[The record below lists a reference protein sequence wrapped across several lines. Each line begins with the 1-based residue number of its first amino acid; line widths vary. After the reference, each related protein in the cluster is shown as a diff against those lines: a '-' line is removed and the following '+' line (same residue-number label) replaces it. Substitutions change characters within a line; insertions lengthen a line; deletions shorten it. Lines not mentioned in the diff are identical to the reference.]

1 LPRRRQSFSSLVS
14 VFRGEGFFCLLDP
27 AEPPSEPCCKN
38 IRVKV
43 SLLFLLTLMSIA
55 TLTSAAEPGEPAAAL
70 LLRPSAVFDG
80 EQLHSGWAVLVRG
93 EKIEAAG
100 PAKSIPAP
108 NDERTIDLPDDTLI
122 PGLIEGHSHL
132 FLHPYNE
139 TPWNDQVTNESLSF
153 RAAAATAH
161 ARATLL
167 AGFTTVRDLGTE
179 GAGYGDVGLR
189 KAIDQGIVPGPRM
202 IVVTRAIVAT
212 GSYGPKLSTDLDL
225 PQGGEEASGVDGIV
239 RAARSQ
245 IGKGA
250 DWVKLYVDYRWGA
263 GEPARP
269 TFSQEEIAA
278 AVKAAHDAGRPVAA
292 HATTAEGMRRAI
304 LAGVDTIEHGD
315 EGTPEVFRLMK
326 EHKVAFCPTVAAS
339 DAILQYRGW
348 KKGVDP
354 EPDRIREKKASMKA
368 AREAGVTFAMGG
380 DVGVFAH
387 GDNAREMEL
396 LVHEY
401 GFSPLE
407 VLRQATSGNAA
418 IFHLADRGKIRAGQL
433 ADLVAVEGDPTR
445 DVSVVRQIR
454 LVMKGG
460 VIYHQP

>member
-1 LPRRRQSFSSLVS
+1 MTV
-14 VFRGEGFFCLLDP
+14 
-27 AEPPSEPCCKN
+27 
-38 IRVKV
+38 
-43 SLLFLLTLMSIA
+43 SIA
-55 TLTSAAEPGEPAAAL
+55 TFATAAEPEGPAVF
-70 LLRPSAVFDG
+70 LLRPAAVFDG
-80 EQLHSGWAVLVRG
+80 EQLHPNWAVLVRG
-93 EKIEAAG
+93 DKIEAAG
-100 PAKSIPAP
+100 PAGEIAP
-108 NDERTIDLPDDTLI
+108 PKDGRTIDLPNDTLI

-153 RAAAATAH
+153 RTAEATAH

-179 GAGYGDVGLR
+179 GAGYGDVGLK
-189 KAIDQGIVPGPRM
+189 KAIEQGIVPGPRM

-263 GEPARP
+263 GEPSRP

-315 EGTPEVFRLMK
+315 EGTSEVFKLMK
-326 EHKVAFCPTVAAS
+326 EHKVAFCPTVAAG

-348 KKGVDP
+348 KKGTDP
-354 EPDRIREKKASMKA
+354 EPDRIREKKASIKA
-368 AREAGVTFAMGG
+368 ARAAGVTFAMGG
-380 DVGVFAH
+380 DVGVFPH

-407 VLRQATSGNAA
+407 VFRQATSGNAA
-418 IFHLADRGKIRAGQL
+418 IFHLTDRGNIRAGQL
-433 ADLVAVEGDPTR
+433 ADLVAVEGDSTK
-445 DVSVVRQIR
+445 DISLVRQIR

-460 VIYHQP
+460 IIYRGP

>member
-1 LPRRRQSFSSLVS
+1 MNDVTFL
-14 VFRGEGFFCLLDP
+14 
-27 AEPPSEPCCKN
+27 
-38 IRVKV
+38 IR
-43 SLLFLLTLMSIA
+43 
-55 TLTSAAEPGEPAAAL
+55 PG
-70 LLRPSAVFDG
+70 SVFDG
-80 EQLHSGWAVLVRG
+80 QQSHPQWVVLVTG
-93 EKIEAAG
+93 DKIAGAG
-100 PAKSIPAP
+100 PAAEIVTPS
-108 NDERTIDLPDDTLI
+108 DVRTIDLPNDTLT

-132 FLHPYNE
+132 FLYPYNE
-139 TPWNDQVTNESLSF
+139 TPWNEQVTNESLAF
-153 RAAAATAH
+153 RTARATAH
-161 ARATLL
+161 AQQTLL

-179 GAGYGDVGLR
+179 GAGYGDVGLK

-225 PQGGEEASGVDGIV
+225 PQGAQEASGMDEIV
-239 RAARSQ
+239 RAAREQ

-263 GEPARP
+263 GEPSRP
-269 TFSQEEIAA
+269 TFSEEEIAA

-292 HATTAEGMRRAI
+292 HATTAEGMRRAT

-315 EGTPEVFRLMK
+315 DGTPEVFKLMK
-326 EHKVAFCPTVAAS
+326 ERNVAFCPTVAAG
-339 DAILQYRGW
+339 DAIEQYRGW
-348 KKGVDP
+348 KKGSAP
-354 EPDRIREKKASMKA
+354 EPVRIQQTHASMKA
-368 AREAGVTFAMGG
+368 ARAAGVNFAMGG

-418 IFHLADRGKIRAGQL
+418 IFHLADRGAIRTGQL
-433 ADLVAVEGDPTR
+433 ADLVAFEGDPTK
-445 DVSVVRQIR
+445 DVGALKQVRF
-454 LVMKGG
+454 VMKGG
-460 VIYHQP
+460 VIFRQP